1 MTTPPPAEGTGAQ
14 PPIRVVVADDHPA
27 VRSGLVALLGSA
39 PDIIVV
45 AEAADGEAAVA
56 AAREHRPDVVRGQLF
71 CNLNNGKGYKKVVYR
86 LITALLTNVLARPH
100 FLARGQ
106 DSARNP
112 SFLICK
118 YLFRAPVFVW
128 TVRAQ
133 SEIPADQRD
142 GMIFEGFIPKE

>member
-1 MTTPPPAEGTGAQ
+1 VPLLVELKGESTATGLC
-14 PPIRVVVADDHPA
+14 PVADAILSQYKGDYIIESFNPLL
-27 VRSGLVALLGSA
+27 VRWY
-39 PDIIVV
+39 
-45 AEAADGEAAVA
+45 
-56 AAREHRPDVVRGQLF
+56 RKNRPDVVRGQLF
-71 CNLNNGKGYKKVVYR
+71 CNLNNGKKVKKLIYY

-118 YLFRAPVFVW
+118 YLFRAPAFVW

-133 SEIPADQRD
+133 NEIPADQRD